1 MSRKGIKTVKV
12 TEDMMS
18 ALYAIIG
25 NIIMDGI
32 VRKYWI
38 REIRGWKDS

>member
-1 MSRKGIKTVKV
+1 MNLKGIKAVEV

-18 ALYAIIG
+18 APYAIIG

-32 VRKYWI
+32 ARKYWI